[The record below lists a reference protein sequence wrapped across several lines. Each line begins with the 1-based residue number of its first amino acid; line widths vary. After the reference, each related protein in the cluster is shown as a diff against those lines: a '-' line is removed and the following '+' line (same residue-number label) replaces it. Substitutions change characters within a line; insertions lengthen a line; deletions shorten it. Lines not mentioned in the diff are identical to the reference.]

1 MMMMRRGGGGGER
14 GGGGGG
20 AAMIAAKY
28 AIVCI
33 PSELT
38 ARRGN
43 VPHISG

>member
-1 MMMMRRGGGGGER
+1 MVGGW
-14 GGGGGG
+14 
-20 AAMIAAKY
+20 AAVIAAKY

-38 ARRGN
+38 AKRGN